1 MRKKAIS
8 LMFFVILLVM
18 GGVFYA
24 NSGVVK
30 ATEPETAVNINI
42 PVSTSFTQYISDLYN
57 DINLKSAGLDSTLF
71 TRAFTGYYNLK
82 TQGEL
87 SDRKNILSVI
97 DFRKNSTEK
106 RLWVIDLDKKKV
118 LYNSLVAHG
127 RNTGENKAVKFSN
140 IPESNMSSLGFY
152 VTGET
157 YIGKHGLSLFIDG
170 KEEGFNNNARS
181 RAVVIHGA
189 DYVSNKFA
197 KNVGRIG
204 RSLGCPAL
212 PENIAPE
219 VINDIAGK
227 TCLFIYG
234 NDKNYERK
242 SQLKD
247 MATASAAFN
256 KEMQQALLQK

>member
-8 LMFFVILLVM
+8 LMFFVILVVM
-18 GGVFYA
+18 GAVFYTNMA
-24 NSGVVK
+24 VVK
-30 ATEPETAVNINI
+30 ATEPEVTTNVEV
-42 PVSTSFTQYISDLYN
+42 PVSTSFTQYISNLYKEL
-57 DINLKSAGLDSTLF
+57 NLKSAGLDSALF
-71 TRAFTGYYNLK
+71 TRAYTGYYTLK
-82 TQGEL
+82 NQGEL
-87 SDRKNILSVI
+87 SGNKNILSVI

-106 RLWVIDLDKKKV
+106 RLWVIDLNTKKIM
-118 LYNSLVAHG
+118 YHSLVAHG

-170 KEEGFNNNARS
+170 KEYGFNNNARD

-189 DYVSNKFA
+189 DYVNDQFA

-212 PENIAPE
+212 PQDIAPK
-219 VINDIAGK
+219 VINDISGK

-242 SQLKD
+242 SQMKD

>member
-1 MRKKAIS
+1 MRKKAVS
-8 LMFFVILLVM
+8 LMFFVILVVM
-18 GGVFYA
+18 GAVFYT
-24 NSGVVK
+24 NMSVVG
-30 ATEPETAVNINI
+30 ATGPETAVNV
-42 PVSTSFTQYISDLYN
+42 PVSTSFTQYISNIYK
-57 DINLKSAGLDSTLF
+57 DINLEAAGLDSALF
-71 TRAFTGYYNLK
+71 AKAFTGYYNLK

-87 SDRKNILSVI
+87 SGKKNILSVI

-106 RLWVIDLDKKKV
+106 RLWVIDLDTKKIM
-118 LYNSLVAHG
+118 YHSLVAHG
-127 RNTGENKAVKFSN
+127 RNTGENTAQKFSN

-170 KEEGFNNNARS
+170 KENGFNNNARE

-189 DYVSNKFA
+189 DYVNETFA

-212 PENIAPE
+212 PQNIAPE
-219 VINDIAGK
+219 VINDISGK

-256 KEMQQALLQK
+256 KEMQQAMLQK

>member
-1 MRKKAIS
+1 
-8 LMFFVILLVM
+8 MFLVILVVM
-18 GGVFYA
+18 GAVFYTNMA
-24 NSGVVK
+24 VVR
-30 ATEPETAVNINI
+30 ATEPEAATNISV
-42 PVSTSFTQYISDLYN
+42 PVSTSFTQYISNLYKDL
-57 DINLKSAGLDSTLF
+57 NLKSAGLDSALF
-71 TRAFTGYYNLK
+71 SKAFAGYYNLK

-87 SDRKNILSVI
+87 SENKNILSVI

-106 RLWVIDLDKKKV
+106 RLWVIDLNKKKI

-127 RNTGENKAVKFSN
+127 RNTGENKAEKFSN

-157 YIGKHGLSLFIDG
+157 YFGKHGLSLFIDG
-170 KEEGFNNNARS
+170 KENGFNNNARN

-189 DYVSNKFA
+189 DYVNDQFA

-212 PENIAPE
+212 PQEIAPK
-219 VINDIAGK
+219 VINDIADK

-247 MATASAAFN
+247 MATATAAFN
-256 KEMQQALLQK
+256 KEMQQAMLQK